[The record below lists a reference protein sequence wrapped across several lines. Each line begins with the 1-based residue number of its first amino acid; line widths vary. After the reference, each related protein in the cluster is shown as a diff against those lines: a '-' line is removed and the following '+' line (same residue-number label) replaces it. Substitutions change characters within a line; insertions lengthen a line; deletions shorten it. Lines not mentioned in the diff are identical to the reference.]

1 MKNYLNI
8 LLISAMALGLSGCVG
23 GVVIAGAAATATAN
37 VIIDPRSNRDI
48 LIDNRIELDVSG
60 LSNKAPFTEQARVT
74 ASAYQGEVLL
84 FGQAIDQQVKST
96 LTAKVLKI
104 DGVKSV
110 NNQMQVRPLLP
121 MSEVSNDVWITTKVK
136 SRLLTEKELRGIKIK
151 VYTEA
156 GEVYLLG
163 VVTRAQAEIAIE
175 ITRNISGVKK
185 VIQGFRY
192 GKDEP
197 QVQEEP
203 APAPTPAPIS
213 KLSAASAS
221 TTHSAVSND
230 ASAASDSNAEVI
242 PYIEPVE
249 VDSYQEQNN

>member
-8 LLISAMALGLSGCVG
+8 LLISAITLSLSGCVG

-60 LSNKAPFTEQARVT
+60 LGNKAPFTEQARVT

-84 FGQAIDQQVKST
+84 FGQAIDQQVKNT
-96 LTAKVLKI
+96 LTAEVLNI

-163 VVTRAQAEIAIE
+163 VVTREQAEIAIE

-192 GKDEP
+192 GVNESRI
-197 QVQEEP
+197 QEEE
-203 APAPTPAPIS
+203 PAPTPAPVS
-213 KLSAASAS
+213 KLSAVSASA
-221 TTHSAVSND
+221 AVSNE
-230 ASAASDSNAEVI
+230 ASAASDSNAEII

-249 VDSYQEQNN
+249 VNSYQEQNN